1 MENSLKKKAV
11 ASSMWAS
18 VQQFGRMGISFVAN
32 LVMARLLT
40 PEDYGAVGMLMVFVS
55 LSMIFIDSGFG
66 NALIQKPNPTEEDYS
81 TIFFFNLMV
90 AVVLYFVL
98 YVTAPAI
105 SRFYD
110 MDILTDMLRVLG
122 LILIINAFSL
132 IQNCRLRKQLNFKVL
147 TISFLTG
154 QTVGAGVGIFMAYK
168 GYGVWSLV
176 MYDILDAL
184 IKTLMLWIQCKWKPK
199 FVFRLSS
206 LKELFR
212 FGGFLLANGILMTL
226 RRNVL
231 AIVLGKLYS
240 AKELGMYTQAKK
252 VEHVPVHS
260 ISTIIGHV
268 TFPVYSKLQDNTKH
282 LRNVQQRSFNY
293 IAFLSIP
300 LLVLLMVVAEPL
312 VLVLFTDKWVESVPY
327 LQILCFAGIFY
338 SLQEV
343 NGNIVNAMGQSK
355 LFFKWSIVKT
365 ATLFLLIFIGSFFG
379 IYGLMI
385 SFVSQYMLTYFI
397 NAVLATK
404 YTGYSLWM
412 QLKDLVPMFMVSA
425 VAAVVSYFSGRVF
438 DNHILTLLLQSTI
451 FIVIYLLTFYFINKS
466 LVLDLFNNVKSVFH
480 KKSKK

>member
-1 MENSLKKKAV
+1 MENSIKKKAI
-11 ASSMWAS
+11 ASSMWSS

-32 LVMARLLT
+32 LIMARLLT

-66 NALIQKPNPTEEDYS
+66 SALIQKKNPTEEDYS

-90 AVVLYFVL
+90 GVALYFVL
-98 YVTAPAI
+98 FVTAPAI
-105 SRFYD
+105 SRFYN

-122 LILIINAFSL
+122 LVLIINSFSM
-132 IQNCRLRKQLNFKVL
+132 IQQSRLKKQLNFKTL

-154 QTVGAGVGIFMAYK
+154 QIVGSGVGIFMAFK

-176 MYDILDAL
+176 TYDVLDAL
-184 IKTLMLWIQCKWKPK
+184 IRTLMLWIQCKWKPK
-199 FVFRLSS
+199 FVFRFSS

-212 FGGFLLANGILMTL
+212 FGGFLLANGILVTL

-252 VEHVPVHS
+252 VENIPVQS
-260 ISTIIGHV
+260 VATIIGHV
-268 TFPVYSKLQDNTKH
+268 TFPVYSKLQDNIER
-282 LRNVQQRSFNY
+282 LRNVQRRGFIY
-293 IAFLSIP
+293 IAFLCIP
-300 LLVLLMVVAEPL
+300 LLILLMVIAKPLIL
-312 VLVLFTDKWVESVPY
+312 VLYTDKWIESVPY
-327 LQILCFAGIFY
+327 LQILCFSGIFY

-385 SFVSQYMLTYFI
+385 SFVLQNMLIYFI
-397 NAVLATK
+397 NAVLASK
-404 YTGYSLWM
+404 YTEYSLWM
-412 QLKDLVPMFMVSA
+412 QLKDLFPMFIVSA

-438 DNHILTLLLQSTI
+438 NNHILTLLLQSTT
-451 FIVIYLLTFYFINKS
+451 FIVIYLLIFYFINKS
-466 LVLDLFNNVKSVFH
+466 LVLDLFKNVMSVFR
-480 KKSKK
+480 KSKRK